1 MALQINP
8 APQLWLS
15 GDDLA
20 AWREVPV
27 AVAGDELNRTQIMT
41 AAIKPVAP
49 GMGFAGLALTV
60 GIMVGDNAPMHY
72 ALADAWAG
80 AVMVVDARGFEDTAV
95 WGGIMHHAAAR
106 RGLAAVVFDGAMRD
120 VAELRES
127 GLPAFCRAI
136 VPAGPHKG
144 FGGAINGPIQCGG
157 VPVNPG
163 DLVLGDDD
171 GVVVIR
177 PDQMDGLLE
186 RCRARMAKE
195 EMMLAAIDAGKT
207 TVELL
212 GLPPAEEIGK

>member
-1 MALQINP
+1 MALHVNP
-8 APQLWLS
+8 APELWL
-15 GDDLA
+15 GENDLA
-20 AWREVPV
+20 AWRAVPV
-27 AVAGDELNRTQIMT
+27 AVAGDELNRTQIMS

-72 ALADAWAG
+72 ALADAWPG
-80 AVMVVDARGFEDTAV
+80 AVMVVDAQGYEDTAV
-95 WGGIMHHAAAR
+95 WGGIMHHAAER
-106 RGLAAVVFDGAMRD
+106 RGLGAVVFDGAMRD

-127 GLPAFCRAI
+127 RLPAFCRAI

-144 FGGAINGPIQCGG
+144 FGGVINGPIQCAG

-171 GVVVIR
+171 GVIVIR
-177 PDQMDGLLE
+177 PDQMDGLMA
-186 RCRARMAKE
+186 RCRARMAME
-195 EMMLAAIDAGKT
+195 EEVMAGIDAGKT